1 MFKIQSEDHSRLYAD
16 VQIIKDVSHA
26 RVQESSMRK
35 ELLYKY
41 IISISI
47 LPLVLGHI
55 YFGPYLVRFSSKT
68 SVF

>member
-16 VQIIKDVSHA
+16 IQFIKDVNHA
-26 RVQESSMRK
+26 PAQESSMRK

-47 LPLVLGHI
+47 LPLVLDHI
-55 YFGPYLVRFSSKT
+55 YFGP
-68 SVF
+68 